1 MIQAVL
7 RQRDLESIIENYLS
21 NKYSKTLDRDVK
33 LKVDFIIDNG
43 SISANVSEIIQ
54 GDTNEEKFD

>member
-54 GDTNEEKFD
+54 GDTNEEI